1 MNIELKIPNEIKLDN
16 YTLQKMIF
24 INNALEYGW
33 SIKKV
38 DEKYIFSKHHENK
51 REVYL
56 DSYLETF
63 LKTNINLQNY
73 FNK

>member
-1 MNIELKIPNEIKLDN
+1 MNIELKIPNEIELDN

-38 DEKYIFSKHHENK
+38 DEKYIFSKRHENK

-63 LKTNINLQNY
+63 LKTNISLQNY

>member
-1 MNIELKIPNEIKLDN
+1 MNIELKIPNEIKVDN
-16 YTLQKMIF
+16 YILQKMIF
-24 INNALEYGW
+24 INNALESGW
-33 SIKKV
+33 TIKKV
-38 DEKYIFSKHHENK
+38 DEKYIFSKRHENK

-63 LKTNINLQNY
+63 LKTNINVQNY